1 MVARMVRWSRVLMVF
16 LAGLAVGAAVLLS
29 ACAPITRVVLLP
41 QADGSASSVVVT
53 SVKGE
58 QTLSM
63 PYQRV
68 SGQEGKELKADAS
81 TAAEV
86 LKAYPEL
93 FATIPPAP
101 TKYMLNFMPGGTT
114 LTPESQ
120 AALPKIVKDVTQRR
134 GADLVVTGH
143 TDTTGA
149 LLANDELSFKRAQTV
164 ALLLVNAGAPE
175 SRTEVVGRGKRELLV
190 KTADEV
196 DEPKNRRVEIVVR

>member
-1 MVARMVRWSRVLMVF
+1 LSRL
-16 LAGLAVGAAVLLS
+16 LAGAGLVVAVLLG
-29 ACAPITRVVLLP
+29 ACAPVTRVVLLP
-41 QADGSASSVVVT
+41 QADGSASSVIVK
-53 SVKGE
+53 SSKGE
-58 QTLSM
+58 QILST

-68 SGQEGKELKADAS
+68 SGKEDAPLKADA
-81 TAAEV
+81 TTVAEV
-86 LKAYPEL
+86 QKAYPQL

-101 TKYMLNFMPGGTT
+101 TKYILNFMPGGTT

-120 AALPKIVKDVTQRR
+120 AALPRILEDATKRR

-149 LLANDELSFKRAQTV
+149 LLANDALSFKRAQVV
-164 ALLLVNAGAPE
+164 AQLLVDAGAPA
-175 SRTEVVGRGKRELLV
+175 SRTEAVGRGKRELLV